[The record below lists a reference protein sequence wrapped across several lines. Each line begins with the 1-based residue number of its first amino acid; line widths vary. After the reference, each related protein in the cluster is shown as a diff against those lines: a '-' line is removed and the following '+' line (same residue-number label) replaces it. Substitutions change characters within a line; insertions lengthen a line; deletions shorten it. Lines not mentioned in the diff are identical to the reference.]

1 VGIAMAELIETIA
14 GASGRPIAV
23 DKRPALQDR
32 LQHRIARVRGRQEA
46 ITGKRLRT
54 TMTEIASI
62 HAREILDSRGNPTV
76 EADVVLEDGVRGR
89 AAVPSGAS
97 TGEHEAVELRD
108 GDKKHYL
115 GKGVLKAVENVESL
129 IAPELAGMDASN
141 QKLIDATMI
150 SLDGTENKG
159 KLGANAILA
168 VSMACARAS
177 AQSLGLPL
185 YRYLGGVNACI
196 LPTPMMN
203 ILNGGAHAD
212 NNVDF
217 QEFMVMPVGAETFS
231 DALRWGAEIFHTLK
245 GVLKKKGYNTAVGDE
260 GGFAPSLKSN
270 VEALEVILEAI
281 ELAGYKAGEQIAI
294 ALDPAA
300 SEFYD
305 KAKSKYVFKKS
316 DKSEKTSEQMAAYW
330 ESWVRQY
337 PIISLED
344 GLDENDWAGWK
355 ILTEKIGSKVQ
366 LVGDDLFVTNTKKLQ
381 RGIDEG
387 VANAILVKVNQI
399 GTVSETLDAIELARR
414 NGYTSIISHRSGETE
429 DTFIADLAVGTGA
442 GQIKTGSASRT
453 DRIAKYNQLL
463 RIEEELGQT
472 AEFLGKASV
481 NCGA

>member
-1 VGIAMAELIETIA
+1 
-14 GASGRPIAV
+14 
-23 DKRPALQDR
+23 
-32 LQHRIARVRGRQEA
+32 
-46 ITGKRLRT
+46 
-54 TMTEIASI
+54 
-62 HAREILDSRGNPTV
+62 
-76 EADVVLEDGVRGR
+76 
-89 AAVPSGAS
+89 
-97 TGEHEAVELRD
+97 
-108 GDKKHYL
+108 
-115 GKGVLKAVENVESL
+115 VLKAVDNVESL

-150 SLDGTENKG
+150 ALDGTENKG

-177 AQSLGLPL
+177 TQSLGLPL

-217 QEFMVMPVGAETFS
+217 QEFMVMPVGATTFS
-231 DALRWGAEIFHTLK
+231 DALRWGAEVFHTLK

-300 SEFYD
+300 SEFFD
-305 KAKSKYVFKKS
+305 KKTAKYVFKKS

-366 LVGDDLFVTNTKKLQ
+366 LVGDDLFVTNSKILQ
-381 RGIDEG
+381 RGIEEG

-399 GTVSETLDAIELARR
+399 GTVSETLEAIELARR
-414 NGYTSIISHRSGETE
+414 NGYAAIISHRSGETE

-472 AEFLGKASV
+472 AEFLGRASV
-481 NCGA
+481 NCGE